1 MVKRNSGTSKED
13 ICQNQFT
20 AYVVLAV
27 KRKRQAYI
35 KKKIRDKEKQTKT
48 EKELSKL
55 GIEGDDVW
63 IGLEIQNEELV
74 DAMQQLKPKEHV
86 IVVGYVLKRKSFR
99 EIAQEMKLTER
110 TVASLYYRSIKKLR
124 TKMEIVK

>member
-35 KKKIRDKEKQTKT
+35 KKKIREPGKKGGRTIKFWSRREYC
-48 EKELSKL
+48 
-55 GIEGDDVW
+55 
-63 IGLEIQNEELV
+63 
-74 DAMQQLKPKEHV
+74 
-86 IVVGYVLKRKSFR
+86 VG
-99 EIAQEMKLTER
+99 
-110 TVASLYYRSIKKLR
+110 
-124 TKMEIVK
+124 

>member
-1 MVKRNSGTSKED
+1 MASRNDGTSKED

-86 IVVGYVLKRKSFR
+86 IVVEYVLKRKSFR

-110 TVASLYYRSIKKLR
+110 TVASLYYRSMKKLR

>member
-1 MVKRNSGTSKED
+1 MVKRNDGTSKED

-35 KKKIRDKEKQTKT
+35 KKKMRDKEKQTKT
-48 EKELSKL
+48 EKKLSKL

>member
-35 KKKIRDKEKQTKT
+35 KKKIRDKENQAKREEEQSNFGAEENT
-48 EKELSKL
+48 
-55 GIEGDDVW
+55 VW
-63 IGLEIQNEELV
+63 DRLEVQNEELV
-74 DAMQQLKPKEHV
+74 AAVQQLKPKARF
-86 IVVGYVLKRKSFR
+86 IVTGYVLKGKTFK
-99 EIAQEMKLTER
+99 ELAQETKLTER
-110 TVASLYYRSIKKLR
+110 AGASMYYRSIEKLR
-124 TKMEIVK
+124 IKMEKEK

>member
-1 MVKRNSGTSKED
+1 MASRNDGTSKED

-110 TVASLYYRSIKKLR
+110 TVASLYYRSMKKLR

>member
-35 KKKIRDKEKQTKT
+35 KKKIRDKENQAKREEEQSNFGAEENT
-48 EKELSKL
+48 
-55 GIEGDDVW
+55 VW
-63 IGLEIQNEELV
+63 DRLEVQNEELV
-74 DAMQQLKPKEHV
+74 AAVQQLKPKARF
-86 IVVGYVLKRKSFR
+86 IVTGYVLKGKTLHRAFNGEYFAVNAINNERNACESPVKSN
-99 EIAQEMKLTER
+99 
-110 TVASLYYRSIKKLR
+110 
-124 TKMEIVK
+124 

>member
-35 KKKIRDKEKQTKT
+35 KKKISGCSAAVKAQSAVYCNR
-48 EKELSKL
+48 
-55 GIEGDDVW
+55 VC
-63 IGLEIQNEELV
+63 
-74 DAMQQLKPKEHV
+74 PK
-86 IVVGYVLKRKSFR
+86 R
-99 EIAQEMKLTER
+99 ENI
-110 TVASLYYRSIKKLR
+110 
-124 TKMEIVK
+124 